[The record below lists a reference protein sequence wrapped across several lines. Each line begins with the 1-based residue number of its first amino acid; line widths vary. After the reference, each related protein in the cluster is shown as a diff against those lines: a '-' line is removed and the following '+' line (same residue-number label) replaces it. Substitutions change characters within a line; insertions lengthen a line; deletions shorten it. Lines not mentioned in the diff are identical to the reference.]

1 MPAYTFTGAY
11 PRVLTGLRQGVN
23 ARHDGTAP
31 GATIEPQPGDTVVT
45 DEPFEHPELAEIVRA
60 DAPVPPAPESAAPG
74 EVVLDA
80 DALSHLSPDVL
91 AQIQAAEHAADPAA
105 PATDTPQE

>member
-45 DEPFEHPELAEIVRA
+45 DEPFEHPELRPQDPNAA
-60 DAPVPPAPESAAPG
+60 PPAAEPAPAPG

-105 PATDTPQE
+105 PATATPQE